1 MLDFQLLPVWRSLL
15 MPRAGLASMP
25 YIGQA
30 VITAVVVKPKW
41 TLILAFMIYPRL
53 SGAINRKPVSKPPG
67 KASGS
72 ILEGKLSD
80 G

>member
-1 MLDFQLLPVWRSLL
+1 